1 MTDPL
6 RVLVVDDDFMVARVH
21 RKYVERVPGF
31 EVVGEARTGAEAL
44 AAVREHRPDLVLL
57 DIYLPDMSGLDVLR
71 SLRAADDP
79 VDVLVISAARDL
91 ETVQSAYRGGVVQ
104 YLIKPFTASELEARL
119 TEYRRRRRS
128 MHQAASQRDGSVA
141 QREVDALFG
150 KGSGGISE
158 AELPKGLTLVT
169 LRLVAGALRERTSG
183 TLDEDGAPGTIGAA
197 ECADAVGVARVSAR
211 RYLEHLVEI
220 GRAEVSLRYGQA
232 GRPQR
237 RYRWIGEQS
246 GRI

>member
-1 MTDPL
+1 VTGSL
-6 RVLVVDDDFMVARVH
+6 RVLIVDDDFMVARVH
-21 RKYVERVPGF
+21 TRYVERVPGF
-31 EVVGEARTGAEAL
+31 DVVAEARTGAEAL
-44 AAVREHRPDLVLL
+44 EAVREHRPDLVLL
-57 DIYLPDMSGLDVLR
+57 DIYLPDMSGLEVLR

-119 TEYRRRRRS
+119 TEYRRRRSS

-150 KGSGGISE
+150 KGSARVSD
-158 AELPKGLTLVT
+158 ADLPKGLTLVT
-169 LRLVAGALRERTSG
+169 LRLVAGALRDRTSG
-183 TLDEDGAPGTIGAA
+183 ADEATPDSATMSAS
-197 ECADAVGVARVSAR
+197 ECADVVGVARVSAR

-220 GRAEVSLRYGQA
+220 GRAEVSLRYGQT

-237 RYRWIGEQS
+237 RYRWIGERS
-246 GRI
+246 GSL